1 MGINKK
7 LFRRVILS
15 ILFIIALFSSLKIL
29 ANIQVATIKGWFSE
43 SIAINKVFAEEN
55 KMITNESIMITMAK
69 NIEHNTNWNN
79 YKKVTVTAT
88 GYTAGR
94 ESTGKS
100 PKDHSYGITYSGVE
114 VKRDLFSTIAADLNV
129 FPIGTVLF
137 IPGYGY
143 GVVADKGAAVKGHHL
158 DLYFQTVGDV
168 FEHWGKKKLAV
179 YIIKQ
184 GSGRFTESDLKEL
197 NEQNSLQ
204 VFRQQSKNQIGE

>member
-1 MGINKK
+1 MNKK
-7 LFRRVILS
+7 IFRRVILS
-15 ILFIIALFSSLKIL
+15 ILFIIALFSSLKIFT
-29 ANIQVATIKGWFSE
+29 NIQVGTIKSWFSD

-55 KMITNESIMITMAK
+55 KTITNESIMITMAK

-184 GSGRFTESDLKEL
+184 GSGRFTESDFKEL

>member
-1 MGINKK
+1 MSKK
-7 LFRRVILS
+7 LFSRVILS
-15 ILFIIALFSSLKIL
+15 ILFIIALFSSYKIL
-29 ANIQVATIKGWFSE
+29 ANVQIATIKDWFSDA
-43 SIAINKVFAEEN
+43 IVINKVFAEEN
-55 KMITNESIMITMAK
+55 KSKVTNESIMKTMAK
-69 NIEHNTNWNN
+69 NIEHNTNWNH

-114 VKRDLFSTIAADLNV
+114 VKRDLFSTIAADLNI
-129 FPIGTVLF
+129 FPIGTILF

-168 FEHWGKKKLAV
+168 FEHWGKKKLTV

-184 GSGRFTESDLKEL
+184 GSGRFTESDLKGL

-204 VFRQQSKNQIGE
+204 VFRQQSKN

>member
-7 LFRRVILS
+7 IFRRVILS
-15 ILFIIALFSSLKIL
+15 ILFIIALFSSLKIFT
-29 ANIQVATIKGWFSE
+29 NIQVGTIKSWFSD

-55 KMITNESIMITMAK
+55 KTITNESIMITMAK

-184 GSGRFTESDLKEL
+184 GSGRFTESDFKEL